1 MYNVLD
7 RGVNMIEYTKNQ
19 VHEVACAFN
28 EHKIIALPTDTVYG
42 VGVKYGNLDDLER
55 LKRAKHR
62 PETKPIPMMVSNVEQ
77 MKQVALVDERIEK
90 IAAKFLPG
98 ALTLVVNVKES
109 VDPAYTNGLST
120 IAIRIPDEKF
130 ILDVI
135 DELNCPILVTSA
147 NQSGEKTALTSD
159 DVYEQL
165 PKIDINDYYRDV
177 DGEYKTDFEYIAT
190 EIRLK
195 FGIGRGPISN
205 IIKLLE
211 EKGIIIHFFDYDF
224 ISSDN
229 NKFDG
234 VSFYVKGTPVILV
247 NNKVPNSRKVFTI
260 AHELGHLLLH
270 FDDMISIERDIENEA
285 NSFASAFLAPA
296 KDIKSSLRQLNIDKL
311 KSLKIEW
318 NMSIASLVY
327 RAYAL
332 GTISQQTLRFWM
344 MKLSP
349 IRKNEPLE
357 FEIDNPKLLKKLF
370 QVLEEQTENGIY
382 KHLGFTEKL
391 RSELFGKDNIPQRT
405 KLKIVLD

>member
-98 ALTLVVNVKES
+98 ALTLVVNVKEN

-130 ILDVI
+130 ILDMM
-135 DELNCPILVTSA
+135 NCPILVTSA

-165 PKIDINDYYRDV
+165 PKIDGIVLGTCKALQASTIV
-177 DGEYKTDFEYIAT
+177 DCTKEKLQVL
-190 EIRLK
+190 RP
-195 FGIGRGPISN
+195 GPIS
-205 IIKLLE
+205 LE
-211 EKGIIIHFFDYDF
+211 E
-224 ISSDN
+224 
-229 NKFDG
+229 
-234 VSFYVKGTPVILV
+234 
-247 NNKVPNSRKVFTI
+247 
-260 AHELGHLLLH
+260 
-270 FDDMISIERDIENEA
+270 
-285 NSFASAFLAPA
+285 
-296 KDIKSSLRQLNIDKL
+296 
-311 KSLKIEW
+311 
-318 NMSIASLVY
+318 
-327 RAYAL
+327 
-332 GTISQQTLRFWM
+332 
-344 MKLSP
+344 
-349 IRKNEPLE
+349 LE
-357 FEIDNPKLLKKLF
+357 S
-370 QVLEEQTENGIY
+370 VL
-382 KHLGFTEKL
+382 
-391 RSELFGKDNIPQRT
+391 
-405 KLKIVLD
+405 